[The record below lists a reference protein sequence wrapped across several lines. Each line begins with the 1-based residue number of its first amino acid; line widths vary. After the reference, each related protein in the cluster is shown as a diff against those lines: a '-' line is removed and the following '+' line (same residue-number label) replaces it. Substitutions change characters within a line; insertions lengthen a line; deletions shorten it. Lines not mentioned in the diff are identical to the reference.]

1 MEEYNLELMILGH
14 EIWMEKT
21 KEEKNTV
28 QLSLLFGHNMRIDG
42 IADKSRFQSFCFSP
56 DGARREVELVTD
68 EDRYYLNI
76 DVAADGYYTVYV
88 DMGAVIFSINKD
100 GYNKGPKFKFKDVT
114 YSGAFHQMAKFIV
127 PIGNVDEYPQRPL
140 HGILEI
146 VPRKVD
152 CKVGSETEFTVYYED
167 IPLSGAEIKALSGK
181 EGKEMACVQTD
192 EHGTVK
198 IPITTEGNW
207 MFLARHADPTK
218 KVSEEFDE
226 SVFISTLVLEAR

>member
-21 KEEKNTV
+21 REEKNAV
-28 QLSLLFGHNMRIDG
+28 QLSLLFGHNMRMDG
-42 IADKSRFQSFCFSP
+42 MADKNRFLSSYFTP
-56 DGARREVELVTD
+56 EGNRGEVELVTD
-68 EDRYYLNI
+68 RDRHYLNI
-76 DVAADGYYTVYV
+76 DVATDGYYTVYV

-100 GYNKGPKFKFKDVT
+100 GYNRGPKFKFKDVT
-114 YSGAFHQMAKFIV
+114 YSGAFHQMAKAIV
-127 PIGNVDEYPQRPL
+127 PIGNVGEYPAEPL

-152 CKVGSETEFTVYYED
+152 CNVGNEAEFTVYYED
-167 IPLSGAEIKALSGK
+167 IPLSGIEIKALSGK
-181 EGKEMACVQTD
+181 EGKEMACVRTD
-192 EHGTVK
+192 EQGTVK
-198 IPITTEGNW
+198 IPITMEGNW